1 MQLDGRPPKTSVPDY
16 ASLSATLPSRDL
28 MTGDIPNLSP
38 VAAATALL
46 RAGVPPGEVLKLT
59 EPREGLLNAGQVA
72 NAEVVSLKQL
82 GQDFQLLL
90 KLTLDNGRQATLP
103 VSSSLP
109 LTPGTTV
116 NVAQGSADTL
126 TISVQDLQK
135 AITNSLIS
143 LDTRQ
148 LPPGTLLQG
157 KVLTTQV
164 MADNI
169 AQLTGQTTGNASTQP
184 ATYRSI
190 VMLLNTALA
199 GTSLTIDSPQPL
211 RVGSLLS
218 ALVQNGQA
226 LNFVAMPNRLDEL
239 ALAQQLSTQLSRQG
253 SLQSLLTALQTLPP
267 PMSADDDVISQSL
280 RASIDQLLDD
290 LPDLPQMT
298 TAKGVA
304 QALNASGLFME
315 SRLLAGQ
322 NPTLL
327 PDMKANLLRVIA
339 QILPG
344 LPGNISYNDAAAAN
358 TLARAM
364 PNVIRNALGMLGQV
378 AAPRVPTNFPL
389 PSRTLASSESSDDLE
404 TLLKLAA
411 GAISRLQSH
420 QLGGLEQTR
429 MNADGTQVT
438 TWQLE
443 IPMRHAH
450 DIVPLQVKVQR
461 EETPDREE
469 AQDAAASEVRE
480 KEKLWR
486 VELAFDLEPLGPL
499 QVQAQLVA
507 GSLSSQMWAEREGA
521 AELISGELESLRTR
535 LVACGLNVK
544 ELACNRGVPVHGTRT
559 VLEQR
564 WIDENA

>member
-1 MQLDGRPPKTSVPDY
+1 
-16 ASLSATLPSRDL
+16 

-46 RAGVPPGEVLKLT
+46 RAGVPAGEVLKLM
-59 EPREGLLNAGQVA
+59 EPREGLLTSGQVA
-72 NAEVVSLKQL
+72 SAEVVSLKQL

-90 KLTLDNGRQATLP
+90 KLTLDNGRQTTLP

-109 LTPGTTV
+109 LTPGTSV

-135 AITNSLIS
+135 AVTNSLTRI
-143 LDTRQ
+143 DTRQ
-148 LPPGTLLQG
+148 LPAGTLLQG

-164 MADNI
+164 AAQNV
-169 AQLTGQTTGNASTQP
+169 AQLTGQPAAGAQP
-184 ATYRSI
+184 TTYRSI

-199 GTSLTIDSPQPL
+199 GTSLTVDSPQPL

-218 ALVQNGQA
+218 AQVQNSQG
-226 LNFVAMPNRLDEL
+226 LNFVALPSRLDEL
-239 ALAQQLSTQLSRQG
+239 ALAQQLSTQQSRQG
-253 SLQSLLTALQTLPP
+253 SLQGLIAALQNMPP
-267 PMSADDDVISQSL
+267 PAANGDNLSPSL
-280 RASIDQLLDD
+280 RASIDQLLAD
-290 LPDLPQMT
+290 LPDIPQMT
-298 TAKGVA
+298 SAKGVA

-322 NPTLL
+322 NPTLV
-327 PDMKANLLRVIA
+327 PDMKANLLRLIT

-344 LPGNISYNDAAAAN
+344 LPENASYNAAAAGN
-358 TLARAM
+358 MLARAM
-364 PNVIRNALGMLGQV
+364 PSVLRSAFGTLGLV
-378 AAPRVPTNFPL
+378 AAPSQPINFPL
-389 PSRTLASSESSDDLE
+389 PPRTLGHPDSKDDLE
-404 TLLKLAA
+404 MLLKLAA

-429 MNADGTQVT
+429 TNADGTQVT

-443 IPMRHAH
+443 IPMRNAH

-461 EETPDREE
+461 EETPEHDDPAE
-469 AQDAAASEVRE
+469 ASTPDARE

-499 QVQAQLVA
+499 HVQAQLMA
-507 GSLSSQMWAEREGA
+507 GSIASQLWAEREGSA
-521 AELISGELESLRTR
+521 ALISSELGNLRAR

-544 ELACNRGVPVHGTRT
+544 ELECNRGVPPQGSRT

>member
-1 MQLDGRPPKTSVPDY
+1 
-16 ASLSATLPSRDL
+16 

-46 RAGVPPGEVLKLT
+46 RAGVPPGEVLKLM
-59 EPREGLLNAGQVA
+59 EPRAGLLDAGKLA

-82 GQDFQLLL
+82 GDDFQLLL
-90 KLTLDNGRQATLP
+90 KLTMDNGRQTTLP

-135 AITNSLIS
+135 AVTNSLTSI
-143 LDTRQ
+143 DTRQ
-148 LPPGTLLQG
+148 LPAGTLLQG

-164 MADNI
+164 AAQNVAQMAGMPSGSAG
-169 AQLTGQTTGNASTQP
+169 AQPTV
-184 ATYRSI
+184 YRSI

-199 GTSLTIDSPQPL
+199 GSSLTLESPQPL

-218 ALVQNGQA
+218 AQVQNSQA

-239 ALAQQLSTQLSRQG
+239 ALAQQLSTQQSRQG
-253 SLQSLLTALQTLPP
+253 SLQSLLNALQNLPQPSADSPDTLP
-267 PMSADDDVISQSL
+267 ASL
-280 RASIDQLLDD
+280 RASIDQLFAD
-290 LPDLPQMT
+290 LPDLQQMT

-322 NPTLL
+322 NPTLI

-344 LPGNISYNDAAAAN
+344 LPDNTSYNAAAAAN
-358 TLARAM
+358 TMARAM
-364 PNVIRNALGMLGQV
+364 PSMIRNALGTLGLV
-378 AAPRVPTNFPL
+378 SAPSIPSNFPL
-389 PSRTLASSESSDDLE
+389 PSRTLGSPDGKDDLE

-429 MNADGTQVT
+429 TNADGTQVT

-443 IPMRHAH
+443 IPMRNAH
-450 DIVPLQVKVQR
+450 DVVPLQVKVQR
-461 EETPDREE
+461 EDTPEREE
-469 AQDAAASEVRE
+469 PPESATQEVKE

-499 QVQAQLVA
+499 QVQAQLIA
-507 GSLSSQMWAEREGA
+507 GALSSQMWAQREGT
-521 AELISGELESLRTR
+521 AELISGELDNLRAR

-544 ELACNRGVPVHGTRT
+544 ELACNRGMPHQGSRT

>member
-1 MQLDGRPPKTSVPDY
+1 
-16 ASLSATLPSRDL
+16 
-28 MTGDIPNLSP
+28 MTGDIPNLSS
-38 VAAATALL
+38 VAAAKVLL
-46 RAGVPPGEVLKLT
+46 RAGVPPGEVLKLM
-59 EPREGLLNAGQVA
+59 EPREGLLNSGQVA

-90 KLTLDNGRQATLP
+90 KLTMDNGRQTTLP

-116 NVAQGSADTL
+116 NVAQDTAETL
-126 TISVQDLQK
+126 TISVQDLHK
-135 AITNSLIS
+135 AIANSLTTV
-143 LDTRQ
+143 DTRQ
-148 LPPGTLLQG
+148 LPAGTLLQG

-164 MADNI
+164 AAQNV
-169 AQLTGQTTGNASTQP
+169 AQLAGQTANGAAQP
-184 ATYRSI
+184 SNYRSI
-190 VMLLNTALA
+190 VLLLNTALA
-199 GTSLTIDSPQPL
+199 GSSMTIDSPQPL

-218 ALVQNGQA
+218 AQVQNSQA
-226 LNFVAMPNRLDEL
+226 LNFVAMPDRLDEL
-239 ALAQQLSTQLSRQG
+239 ALAQQLSTQQSRQG
-253 SLQSLLTALQTLPP
+253 SLQSLLTALQNLPP
-267 PMSADDDVISQSL
+267 PSSDSADNLPPSL
-280 RASIDQLLDD
+280 RASIDQLFAD
-290 LPDLPQMT
+290 LPDLQQMT

-322 NPTLL
+322 NPTLV

-339 QILPG
+339 QLLPG
-344 LPGNISYNDAAAAN
+344 LPDNVSYNAAAAAN

-364 PNVIRNALGMLGQV
+364 PSVIRNALGTLGLV
-378 AAPRVPTNFPL
+378 AAPSVPINFPL
-389 PSRTLASSESSDDLE
+389 PSRTLGNPESPDDLE

-411 GAISRLQSH
+411 GAIARLQSH

-429 MNADGTQVT
+429 TNSDGTQVT

-443 IPMRHAH
+443 IPMRNAH
-450 DIVPLQVKVQR
+450 DVVPLQLKLQR
-461 EETPDREE
+461 EDAPEREDNPDTA
-469 AQDAAASEVRE
+469 AQEIRE
-480 KEKLWR
+480 KERLWR

-499 QVQAQLVA
+499 QVQAQLIA
-507 GSLSSQMWAEREGA
+507 GSLSSQMWAQREGA
-521 AELISGELESLRTR
+521 AELICAELDNLRAR

-544 ELACNRGVPVHGTRT
+544 ELACNRGIPAQGSRT

>member
-1 MQLDGRPPKTSVPDY
+1 
-16 ASLSATLPSRDL
+16 

-46 RAGVPPGEVLKLT
+46 RAGVPAGEVLKLM
-59 EPREGLLNAGQVA
+59 EPREGLLTSGQVA
-72 NAEVVSLKQL
+72 SAEVVSLKQL

-90 KLTLDNGRQATLP
+90 KLTMDNGRQTTLP

-109 LTPGTTV
+109 LTPGTSV

-126 TISVQDLQK
+126 TISVLDLQK
-135 AITNSLIS
+135 AVTNSLTSI
-143 LDTRQ
+143 DTRQ
-148 LPPGTLLQG
+148 LPAGTLLQG

-164 MADNI
+164 AAQNV
-169 AQLTGQTTGNASTQP
+169 AQLAGQSLGQSSASAQP
-184 ATYRSI
+184 ANYRSI
-190 VMLLNTALA
+190 VILLNTALA
-199 GTSLTIDSPQPL
+199 GTSLTVDSPQPL

-218 ALVQNGQA
+218 AQVQNSQA
-226 LNFVAMPNRLDEL
+226 LNFVALPNRLDEL
-239 ALAQQLSTQLSRQG
+239 ALAQQLSTQQSRQG
-253 SLQSLLTALQTLPP
+253 SLQGLITALQNMPP
-267 PMSADDDVISQSL
+267 PAADGDDLSPSL
-280 RASIDQLLDD
+280 RASIEQLLAD
-290 LPDLPQMT
+290 LPDIPQMT

-322 NPTLL
+322 NPTLV
-327 PDMKANLLRVIA
+327 PDMKANLLRLVT
-339 QILPG
+339 QLLPG
-344 LPGNISYNDAAAAN
+344 LPGNVSYDAAAAGN

-364 PNVIRNALGMLGQV
+364 PSVLRSAFGTLGLV
-378 AAPRVPTNFPL
+378 APPSDTINFPL
-389 PSRTLASSESSDDLE
+389 PPRTLGHPDSKDDLE
-404 TLLKLAA
+404 MLLKLAA

-429 MNADGTQVT
+429 TNADGTQVT

-443 IPMRHAH
+443 IPMRNAH

-461 EETPDREE
+461 EETPERDEHSDTPVQE
-469 AQDAAASEVRE
+469 AKER
-480 KEKLWR
+480 EKLWR

-499 QVQAQLVA
+499 QVQAQLIA
-507 GSLSSQMWAEREGA
+507 GSIASQLWAEREGS
-521 AELISGELESLRTR
+521 AELISIELDNLRAR

-544 ELACNRGVPVHGTRT
+544 ELECNRGVPPQGPRT

>member
-1 MQLDGRPPKTSVPDY
+1 
-16 ASLSATLPSRDL
+16 
-28 MTGDIPNLSP
+28 MTGDIPHLSP

-46 RAGVPPGEVLKLT
+46 RAGIAPGEVLKLM

-82 GQDFQLLL
+82 GEDFQLLL
-90 KLTLDNGRQATLP
+90 KLTMDNGRQTTLP
-103 VSSSLP
+103 VSSPLP

-116 NVAQGSADTL
+116 NVAQDSAETL
-126 TISVQDLQK
+126 TINVQDLQK
-135 AITNSLIS
+135 AIANSLTS

-148 LPPGTLLQG
+148 LPAGTLLQG

-164 MADNI
+164 AATNA
-169 AQLTGQTTGNASTQP
+169 AQLTGQPSANAATQP
-184 ATYRSI
+184 TTYRSI

-199 GTSLTIDSPQPL
+199 GSSLTLDSPQPL

-218 ALVQNGQA
+218 AQVQGSQA

-239 ALAQQLSTQLSRQG
+239 ALAQQLSTQQSRQG
-253 SLQSLLTALQTLPP
+253 SLQGLLTALQNLPP
-267 PMSADDDVISQSL
+267 PPSGASTGDVDSLPPSL
-280 RASIDQLLDD
+280 RASIDQLFAD
-290 LPDLPQMT
+290 LPDLEQMT

-322 NPTLL
+322 NPTLV

-339 QILPG
+339 QLLPG
-344 LPGNISYNDAAAAN
+344 LPDNVSYDAAAAAN

-364 PNVIRNALGMLGQV
+364 PSVIRNALGTLGLV
-378 AAPRVPTNFPL
+378 AAPSVPINFPL
-389 PSRTLASSESSDDLE
+389 PSRALGNPESKDDLE

-429 MNADGTQVT
+429 TNADGTQVT

-443 IPMRHAH
+443 IPMRNAH
-450 DIVPLQVKVQR
+450 DIVPLQVKLQR
-461 EETPDREE
+461 EDAPEQEDTP
-469 AQDAAASEVRE
+469 QTPSPEVKEKE

-499 QVQAQLVA
+499 QVQAQLIG
-507 GSLSSQMWAEREGA
+507 GSLSSQMWAQREGA
-521 AELISGELESLRTR
+521 AELISAELDNLRAR

-544 ELACNRGVPVHGTRT
+544 DLACNRGIPAQGPRT

>member
-1 MQLDGRPPKTSVPDY
+1 
-16 ASLSATLPSRDL
+16 

-46 RAGVPPGEVLKLT
+46 RAGVPAGEVLKLM
-59 EPREGLLNAGQVA
+59 EPREGLLTSGQVA
-72 NAEVVSLKQL
+72 SAEVVSLKQL

-90 KLTLDNGRQATLP
+90 KLTMDNGRQTTLP

-109 LTPGTTV
+109 LTPGTSV

-126 TISVQDLQK
+126 TISVLDLQK
-135 AITNSLIS
+135 AVTNSLTSI
-143 LDTRQ
+143 DTRQ
-148 LPPGTLLQG
+148 LPAGTLLQG

-164 MADNI
+164 AAQNV
-169 AQLTGQTTGNASTQP
+169 AQLAGQSLGQSSASAQP
-184 ATYRSI
+184 ANYRSI
-190 VMLLNTALA
+190 VILLNTALA
-199 GTSLTIDSPQPL
+199 GTSLTVDSPQPL

-218 ALVQNGQA
+218 AQVQNSQA
-226 LNFVAMPNRLDEL
+226 LNFVALPNRLDEL
-239 ALAQQLSTQLSRQG
+239 ALAQQLSTQQSRQG
-253 SLQSLLTALQTLPP
+253 SLQGLITALQNMPP
-267 PMSADDDVISQSL
+267 PAADGDDLSPSL
-280 RASIDQLLDD
+280 RASIEQLLAD
-290 LPDLPQMT
+290 LPDIPQMT

-322 NPTLL
+322 NPTLV
-327 PDMKANLLRVIA
+327 PDMKANLLRLVT
-339 QILPG
+339 QLLPG
-344 LPGNISYNDAAAAN
+344 LPGNVSYDAAAAGN

-364 PNVIRNALGMLGQV
+364 PSVLRSAFGTLGLV
-378 AAPRVPTNFPL
+378 APPSDTINFPL
-389 PSRTLASSESSDDLE
+389 PPRTLGHPESKDDLE
-404 TLLKLAA
+404 MLLKLAA

-429 MNADGTQVT
+429 TNADGTQVT

-443 IPMRHAH
+443 IPMRNAH

-461 EETPDREE
+461 EETPERDEHSDTPVQE
-469 AQDAAASEVRE
+469 AKER
-480 KEKLWR
+480 EKLWR
-486 VELAFDLEPLGPL
+486 LELAFDLEPLGPL
-499 QVQAQLVA
+499 QVQAQLIA
-507 GSLSSQMWAEREGA
+507 GSIASQLWAEREGS
-521 AELISGELESLRTR
+521 AELISSELDNLRAR

-544 ELACNRGVPVHGTRT
+544 ELECNRGVPPQGPRT

>member
-1 MQLDGRPPKTSVPDY
+1 
-16 ASLSATLPSRDL
+16 

-38 VAAATALL
+38 VAAASALL
-46 RAGVPPGEVLKLT
+46 RAGVPPGEVLKLM
-59 EPREGLLNAGQVA
+59 EPRAGLLNAGQVA
-72 NAEVVSLKQL
+72 NAEVVSLKQS

-90 KLTLDNGRQATLP
+90 RLTMDNGRQATFP

-126 TISVQDLQK
+126 TISLQDLQK
-135 AITNSLIS
+135 AVANSLTSI
-143 LDTRQ
+143 DTRQ
-148 LPPGTLLQG
+148 LPAGTLLQG

-164 MADNI
+164 I
-169 AQLTGQTTGNASTQP
+169 AQNVSQLANQP
-184 ATYRSI
+184 GAPANYRSI
-190 VMLLNTALA
+190 VLLLNTALA
-199 GTSLTIDSPQPL
+199 GSSLTVDSPQPL

-218 ALVQNGQA
+218 AQVQNSQA

-239 ALAQQLSTQLSRQG
+239 ALAQQLSTQQSRQG
-253 SLQSLLTALQTLPP
+253 SLQSLLTALQNLPP
-267 PMSADDDVISQSL
+267 ASTDGPDAVPASL
-280 RASIDQLLDD
+280 RASIDQLFAD
-290 LPDLPQMT
+290 LPDLQQMT

-315 SRLLAGQ
+315 SRLLAGE
-322 NPTLL
+322 NPTLM
-327 PDMKANLLRVIA
+327 PDLKANLLRVIS

-344 LPGNISYNDAAAAN
+344 LPGNVTYNDAAAAN

-364 PNVIRNALGMLGQV
+364 PGLIRNALGTLGLV
-378 AAPRVPTNFPL
+378 AAPNIPTSFPL
-389 PSRTLASSESSDDLE
+389 PARTLGSPQSQDDLE

-429 MNADGTQVT
+429 TNTDGTQVT

-443 IPMRHAH
+443 IPMRNAH
-450 DIVPLQVKVQR
+450 DVVPLQVKLQR
-461 EETPDREE
+461 EDPPEREDSPDT
-469 AQDAAASEVRE
+469 ATQEVKE

-507 GSLSSQMWAEREGA
+507 GSLSSQMWAQREGA
-521 AELISGELESLRTR
+521 AELISAELGSLRER

-544 ELACNRGVPVHGTRT
+544 ELACNRGVPSQGART

>member
-1 MQLDGRPPKTSVPDY
+1 
-16 ASLSATLPSRDL
+16 

-46 RAGVPPGEVLKLT
+46 RAGVPAGEVLKLM
-59 EPREGLLNAGQVA
+59 EPREGLLTSGQVA
-72 NAEVVSLKQL
+72 SAEVVSLKQL

-90 KLTLDNGRQATLP
+90 KLTLDNGRQTTLP

-109 LTPGTTV
+109 LTPGTSV

-135 AITNSLIS
+135 AVTNSLTRI
-143 LDTRQ
+143 DTRQ
-148 LPPGTLLQG
+148 LPAGTLLQG

-164 MADNI
+164 AAQNV
-169 AQLTGQTTGNASTQP
+169 AQLTGQPAAGAQP
-184 ATYRSI
+184 TTYRSI

-199 GTSLTIDSPQPL
+199 GTSLTVDSPQPL

-218 ALVQNGQA
+218 AQVQNSQG
-226 LNFVAMPNRLDEL
+226 LNFVALPSRLDEL
-239 ALAQQLSTQLSRQG
+239 ALAQQLSTQQSRQG
-253 SLQSLLTALQTLPP
+253 SLQGLIAALQNMPP
-267 PMSADDDVISQSL
+267 PAANGDNLSPSL
-280 RASIDQLLDD
+280 RASIDQLLAD
-290 LPDLPQMT
+290 LPDIPQMT
-298 TAKGVA
+298 SAKGVA

-322 NPTLL
+322 NPTLV
-327 PDMKANLLRVIA
+327 PDMKANLLRLIT

-344 LPGNISYNDAAAAN
+344 LPENASYNAAAAGN
-358 TLARAM
+358 MLARAM
-364 PNVIRNALGMLGQV
+364 PSVLRSAFGTLGLV
-378 AAPRVPTNFPL
+378 AAPSQPINFPL
-389 PSRTLASSESSDDLE
+389 PPRTLGHPDSKDDLE
-404 TLLKLAA
+404 MLLKLAA

-429 MNADGTQVT
+429 TNADGTQVT

-443 IPMRHAH
+443 IPMRNAH

-461 EETPDREE
+461 EETPERDDPAE
-469 AQDAAASEVRE
+469 ASTPDARE

-499 QVQAQLVA
+499 HVQAQLMA
-507 GSLSSQMWAEREGA
+507 GSIASQLWAEREGSA
-521 AELISGELESLRTR
+521 ALISSELGNLRAR

-544 ELACNRGVPVHGTRT
+544 ELECNRGVPPQGSRT

>member
-1 MQLDGRPPKTSVPDY
+1 
-16 ASLSATLPSRDL
+16 

-46 RAGVPPGEVLKLT
+46 RAGVPAGEVLKLM
-59 EPREGLLNAGQVA
+59 EPREGLLTSGQVA
-72 NAEVVSLKQL
+72 SAEVVSLKQL

-90 KLTLDNGRQATLP
+90 ILTMDNGRQTTLP

-109 LTPGTTV
+109 LTPGTSV

-135 AITNSLIS
+135 AVTNSLTSI
-143 LDTRQ
+143 DTRQ
-148 LPPGTLLQG
+148 LPAGTLLQG

-164 MADNI
+164 AAQNV
-169 AQLTGQTTGNASTQP
+169 AQLAGQSLGQSSASAQP
-184 ATYRSI
+184 ANYRSI
-190 VMLLNTALA
+190 VILLNTALA
-199 GTSLTIDSPQPL
+199 GTSLTVDSPQPL

-218 ALVQNGQA
+218 AQVQNSQV
-226 LNFVAMPNRLDEL
+226 LNFVALPNRLDEL
-239 ALAQQLSTQLSRQG
+239 ALAQQLSTQQSRQG
-253 SLQSLLTALQTLPP
+253 SLQGLITALQNMPP
-267 PMSADDDVISQSL
+267 PAADGDDLSPSL
-280 RASIDQLLDD
+280 RASIEQLLAD
-290 LPDLPQMT
+290 LPDIPQMS

-322 NPTLL
+322 NPTLV
-327 PDMKANLLRVIA
+327 PDMKANLLRLVT
-339 QILPG
+339 QLLPG
-344 LPGNISYNDAAAAN
+344 LPGNVSYDAAAAGN

-364 PNVIRNALGMLGQV
+364 PSVLRSAFGTLGLV
-378 AAPRVPTNFPL
+378 APPSDTINFPL
-389 PSRTLASSESSDDLE
+389 PPRTLGHPESKDDLE
-404 TLLKLAA
+404 MLLKLAA

-429 MNADGTQVT
+429 TNADGTQVT

-443 IPMRHAH
+443 IPMRNAH

-461 EETPDREE
+461 EETPERDEHSDTPVQE
-469 AQDAAASEVRE
+469 AKER
-480 KEKLWR
+480 EKLWR

-499 QVQAQLVA
+499 QVQAQLIA
-507 GSLSSQMWAEREGA
+507 GSIASQLWAEREGS
-521 AELISGELESLRTR
+521 AELISSELDNLRGR

-544 ELACNRGVPVHGTRT
+544 ELECNRGVPPQGPRT

>member
-1 MQLDGRPPKTSVPDY
+1 
-16 ASLSATLPSRDL
+16 

-46 RAGVPPGEVLKLT
+46 RAGVPAGEVLKLM
-59 EPREGLLNAGQVA
+59 EPREGLLTSGQVA
-72 NAEVVSLKQL
+72 SAEVVSLKQL

-90 KLTLDNGRQATLP
+90 KLTMDNGRQTTLP

-109 LTPGTTV
+109 LTPGTSV

-135 AITNSLIS
+135 AVTNSLTSI
-143 LDTRQ
+143 DTRQ
-148 LPPGTLLQG
+148 LPAGTLLQG

-164 MADNI
+164 AAQNV
-169 AQLTGQTTGNASTQP
+169 AQLTGQPPGQSSASAQP
-184 ATYRSI
+184 TNYRSI

-199 GTSLTIDSPQPL
+199 GTSLTVDSPQPL

-218 ALVQNGQA
+218 AQVQNSQA
-226 LNFVAMPNRLDEL
+226 LNFVALPNRLDEL
-239 ALAQQLSTQLSRQG
+239 ALAQQLSTQQSRQG
-253 SLQSLLTALQTLPP
+253 SLQGLIAALQNMPP
-267 PMSADDDVISQSL
+267 PAAEGDNLSPSL
-280 RASIDQLLDD
+280 RASIDQLLAD
-290 LPDLPQMT
+290 LPDVPQMT

-304 QALNASGLFME
+304 LALNASGLFME

-322 NPTLL
+322 NPTLV
-327 PDMKANLLRVIA
+327 PDMKANLLRLIT

-344 LPGNISYNDAAAAN
+344 LPDNVSYNAAAAGN

-364 PNVIRNALGMLGQV
+364 PSVLRSAFGTLGLV
-378 AAPRVPTNFPL
+378 AAPSQPINFPL
-389 PSRTLASSESSDDLE
+389 PPRTLGHPDNKDDLE

-429 MNADGTQVT
+429 TNADGTQVT

-443 IPMRHAH
+443 IPMRNAH

-461 EETPDREE
+461 EDTPEREDTADTPAQET
-469 AQDAAASEVRE
+469 RE

-486 VELAFDLEPLGPL
+486 LELAFDLEPLGPL
-499 QVQAQLVA
+499 HVQAQLMA
-507 GSLSSQMWAEREGA
+507 GTIASQLWAERERS
-521 AELISGELESLRTR
+521 AELISSELDNLRAR

-544 ELACNRGVPVHGTRT
+544 ELECNRGVPPQGPRT

>member
-1 MQLDGRPPKTSVPDY
+1 
-16 ASLSATLPSRDL
+16 

-46 RAGVPPGEVLKLT
+46 RAGVPAGEVLKLM
-59 EPREGLLNAGQVA
+59 EPREGLLTSGQVA
-72 NAEVVSLKQL
+72 SAEVVSLKQL

-90 KLTLDNGRQATLP
+90 KLTMDNGRQTTLP

-109 LTPGTTV
+109 LTPGTSV

-126 TISVQDLQK
+126 TISVLDLQK
-135 AITNSLIS
+135 AVTNSLTSI
-143 LDTRQ
+143 DTQQ
-148 LPPGTLLQG
+148 LPAGTLLQG

-164 MADNI
+164 AAQNV
-169 AQLTGQTTGNASTQP
+169 AQLAGQPPGQSAASGQP
-184 ATYRSI
+184 ANYRSI
-190 VMLLNTALA
+190 VILLNTALA
-199 GTSLTIDSPQPL
+199 GTSLTVDSPQPL

-218 ALVQNGQA
+218 AQVQNSQA
-226 LNFVAMPNRLDEL
+226 LNFVALPNRLDEL
-239 ALAQQLSTQLSRQG
+239 ALAQQLSTQQSRQG
-253 SLQSLLTALQTLPP
+253 SLQGLITALQNMPP
-267 PMSADDDVISQSL
+267 PAADGDDLSPSL
-280 RASIDQLLDD
+280 RASIEQLLAD

-322 NPTLL
+322 NPTLV
-327 PDMKANLLRVIA
+327 PDMKANLLRLVT
-339 QILPG
+339 QLLPG
-344 LPGNISYNDAAAAN
+344 LPGNVSYDAAAAGN

-364 PNVIRNALGMLGQV
+364 PSVLRSAFGTLGLV
-378 AAPRVPTNFPL
+378 APPSDTINFPL
-389 PSRTLASSESSDDLE
+389 PPRTLGHPESKDDLE
-404 TLLKLAA
+404 MLLKLAA

-429 MNADGTQVT
+429 TNADGTQVT

-443 IPMRHAH
+443 IPMRNAH

-461 EETPDREE
+461 EDTPERDEPSDTPVQE
-469 AQDAAASEVRE
+469 AKER
-480 KEKLWR
+480 EKLWR

-499 QVQAQLVA
+499 QVQAQLIA
-507 GSLSSQMWAEREGA
+507 GSIASQLWAEREGS
-521 AELISGELESLRTR
+521 AELISSELDNLRAR

-544 ELACNRGVPVHGTRT
+544 ELECNRGVPPQGPRT

>member
-1 MQLDGRPPKTSVPDY
+1 
-16 ASLSATLPSRDL
+16 

-38 VAAATALL
+38 VNVATALL
-46 RAGVPPGEVLKLT
+46 RAGVPAGEVLKLM
-59 EPREGLLNAGQVA
+59 EPREGLLTSGQVA
-72 NAEVVSLKQL
+72 SAEVVSLKQL

-90 KLTLDNGRQATLP
+90 KLTMDNGRQTTLP

-109 LTPGTTV
+109 LTPGTNV

-135 AITNSLIS
+135 AATNSLTSI
-143 LDTRQ
+143 DTRQ
-148 LPPGTLLQG
+148 LPAGTLLQG

-164 MADNI
+164 AAQNV
-169 AQLTGQTTGNASTQP
+169 AQLAGQSSASAPP
-184 ATYRSI
+184 ANYRSI
-190 VMLLNTALA
+190 VILLNTALA
-199 GTSLTIDSPQPL
+199 GTSLTVESPQPL

-218 ALVQNGQA
+218 AQVQNSQA
-226 LNFVAMPNRLDEL
+226 LNFVALPNRLDEL
-239 ALAQQLSTQLSRQG
+239 ALAQQLSTQQSRQG
-253 SLQSLLTALQTLPP
+253 SLQGLIAALQNMPP
-267 PMSADDDVISQSL
+267 PAADGDNLSPSL
-280 RASIDQLLDD
+280 RASIAQLLAD
-290 LPDLPQMT
+290 LPDIPQMT
-298 TAKGVA
+298 TPRGVA

-322 NPTLL
+322 NPTLV
-327 PDMKANLLRVIA
+327 PDMKANLLRLIT

-344 LPGNISYNDAAAAN
+344 LPDNASYNAAAAGN

-364 PNVIRNALGMLGQV
+364 PSVLRSAFGTLGLV
-378 AAPRVPTNFPL
+378 APPSDPINFPL
-389 PSRTLASSESSDDLE
+389 PPRTLGHPDSKDDLE
-404 TLLKLAA
+404 MLLKLAA

-420 QLGGLEQTR
+420 QLSGLEQTR
-429 MNADGTQVT
+429 THADGTQVT

-443 IPMRHAH
+443 IPMRNAH

-461 EETPDREE
+461 EETPERDEHSDTPV
-469 AQDAAASEVRE
+469 QDARE

-499 QVQAQLVA
+499 QVQAQLIA
-507 GSLSSQMWAEREGA
+507 GSIASQLWAEREGS
-521 AELISGELESLRTR
+521 AELISSELGNLRER

-544 ELACNRGVPVHGTRT
+544 ELECNRGVPPQGPRT

>member
-1 MQLDGRPPKTSVPDY
+1 
-16 ASLSATLPSRDL
+16 

-46 RAGVPPGEVLKLT
+46 RAGVPAGEVLKLM
-59 EPREGLLNAGQVA
+59 EPREGLLTSGQVA
-72 NAEVVSLKQL
+72 SAEVVSLKQL

-90 KLTLDNGRQATLP
+90 KLTMDNGRQTTLP

-109 LTPGTTV
+109 LTPGTSV

-126 TISVQDLQK
+126 TISVLDLQK
-135 AITNSLIS
+135 AVTNSLTSI
-143 LDTRQ
+143 DTRQ
-148 LPPGTLLQG
+148 LPAGTLLQG

-164 MADNI
+164 AAQNV
-169 AQLTGQTTGNASTQP
+169 AQLTGQSSGSAQP
-184 ATYRSI
+184 TTYRSI

-199 GTSLTIDSPQPL
+199 GSSLTVDSPQPL

-218 ALVQNGQA
+218 AQVQNSQA
-226 LNFVAMPNRLDEL
+226 LNFVALPNRLDEL
-239 ALAQQLSTQLSRQG
+239 ALAQQLSTQQSRQG
-253 SLQSLLTALQTLPP
+253 SLQGLITALQNMPP
-267 PMSADDDVISQSL
+267 PAADGDNLSPSL
-280 RASIDQLLDD
+280 RASIEQLLAD
-290 LPDLPQMT
+290 LPDIPQMS

-322 NPTLL
+322 NPTLV
-327 PDMKANLLRVIA
+327 PDMKANLLRLVT
-339 QILPG
+339 QLMPG
-344 LPGNISYNDAAAAN
+344 LPGNVSYDAAAAGN

-364 PNVIRNALGMLGQV
+364 PSVLRSAFGTLGLV
-378 AAPRVPTNFPL
+378 APPSDTINFPL
-389 PSRTLASSESSDDLE
+389 PPRTLGHPDGKDDLE
-404 TLLKLAA
+404 MLLKLAA

-429 MNADGTQVT
+429 THADGTQVT

-443 IPMRHAH
+443 IPMRNAH

-461 EETPDREE
+461 EEAPERDEHSDTPVQETKER
-469 AQDAAASEVRE
+469 
-480 KEKLWR
+480 EKLWR
-486 VELAFDLEPLGPL
+486 LDLAFDLEPLGPL
-499 QVQAQLVA
+499 QVQAQLIA
-507 GSLSSQMWAEREGA
+507 GSIASQLWAEREGS
-521 AELISGELESLRTR
+521 AELISGELDNLRAR

-544 ELACNRGVPVHGTRT
+544 ELECNRGVPPQGPRT

>member
-1 MQLDGRPPKTSVPDY
+1 
-16 ASLSATLPSRDL
+16 
-28 MTGDIPNLSP
+28 MTGDIPTLSP

-46 RAGVPPGEVLKLT
+46 RAGVAPGEVLKLM
-59 EPREGLLNAGQVA
+59 EPREGLLNSGQVA

-90 KLTLDNGRQATLP
+90 RLTMDNGRQTTLP

-109 LTPGTTV
+109 LTPGTNV

-126 TISVQDLQK
+126 TISVLDLQK
-135 AITNSLIS
+135 AITNSLTRI
-143 LDTRQ
+143 DTRQ
-148 LPPGTLLQG
+148 LPAGTLLQG

-164 MADNI
+164 MAENV
-169 AQLTGQTTGNASTQP
+169 AQLTGQSSGSAGTQP
-184 ATYRSI
+184 TSYRSI
-190 VMLLNTALA
+190 VVLLNTALA
-199 GTSLTIDSPQPL
+199 GSSLTVDSPQPL

-218 ALVQNGQA
+218 AQVQNSQA
-226 LNFVAMPNRLDEL
+226 LSFVAMPNRLDEL
-239 ALAQQLSTQLSRQG
+239 ALAQQLSTQQSRQG
-253 SLQSLLTALQTLPP
+253 SLQSLLTALQNLPP
-267 PMSADDDVISQSL
+267 PTQGSDDNLTPSL
-280 RASIDQLLDD
+280 RASIDQLFAD
-290 LPDLPQMT
+290 LPDLQQMT
-298 TAKGVA
+298 TPKGVA
-304 QALNASGLFME
+304 LALNASGLFME

-322 NPTLL
+322 NPTLV
-327 PDMKANLLRVIA
+327 PDMKANLLRIIA

-344 LPGNISYNDAAAAN
+344 LPDNFSYNAAAAAN

-364 PNVIRNALGMLGQV
+364 PSVIRNALGTLGLV
-378 AAPRVPTNFPL
+378 AAPSQPINFPL
-389 PSRTLASSESSDDLE
+389 PARTLGSPIDKDDLE

-411 GAISRLQSH
+411 GAMSRLQSH

-429 MNADGTQVT
+429 TTAEGTQVT

-443 IPMRHAH
+443 IPMRNAH

-461 EETPDREE
+461 EDTPQREE
-469 AQDAAASEVRE
+469 NPEAAAQENKE

-499 QVQAQLVA
+499 QVQAQLIA
-507 GSLSSQMWAEREGA
+507 GSLSSQMWAEREGS
-521 AELISGELESLRTR
+521 AELIAGELDNLRAR

-544 ELACNRGVPVHGTRT
+544 ELACNRGVPTQGPRT

>member
-1 MQLDGRPPKTSVPDY
+1 
-16 ASLSATLPSRDL
+16 

-46 RAGVPPGEVLKLT
+46 RAGVSAGEVLKLM
-59 EPREGLLNAGQVA
+59 EPREGLLNSGQVA

-82 GQDFQLLL
+82 GEDFQLLL
-90 KLTLDNGRQATLP
+90 KLTMDNGRQTTLP

-109 LTPGTTV
+109 LTPGTSV

-126 TISVQDLQK
+126 TISVLDLQK
-135 AITNSLIS
+135 AVTTSLTSI
-143 LDTRQ
+143 DTRQ
-148 LPPGTLLQG
+148 LPSGTLLQG

-164 MADNI
+164 AAQNV
-169 AQLTGQTTGNASTQP
+169 AQLAGQAASGTTAQP
-184 ATYRSI
+184 SSYRSI

-199 GTSLTIDSPQPL
+199 GNSLTLDSPQPL

-218 ALVQNGQA
+218 AQVQNSQA
-226 LNFVAMPNRLDEL
+226 LNFVAMPDRLDEL
-239 ALAQQLSTQLSRQG
+239 ALAQQLSTQQSRQG
-253 SLQSLLTALQTLPP
+253 SLQGLLTALQNLPP
-267 PMSADDDVISQSL
+267 PSGDGADNLPPAL
-280 RASIDQLLDD
+280 RASIDQLFAD
-290 LPDLPQMT
+290 LPDLQQMT

-304 QALNASGLFME
+304 QALNTSGLFME

-322 NPTLL
+322 NPTLV

-339 QILPG
+339 QLLPG
-344 LPGNISYNDAAAAN
+344 LPDNASYDAAAAGN

-364 PNVIRNALGMLGQV
+364 PNVIRNALGTLGLV
-378 AAPRVPTNFPL
+378 AAPSVPVNFPL
-389 PSRTLASSESSDDLE
+389 PSRTLGNLEGKDDLE
-404 TLLKLAA
+404 MLLKLAA

-429 MNADGTQVT
+429 TNADGTQVT

-443 IPMRHAH
+443 IPMRNAH
-450 DIVPLQVKVQR
+450 DIVPLQVRLQR
-461 EETPDREE
+461 EDAPEREDTPESASQET
-469 AQDAAASEVRE
+469 RE

-499 QVQAQLVA
+499 QVQAQLIA
-507 GSLSSQMWAEREGA
+507 GSLSSQMWAQREGA
-521 AELISGELESLRTR
+521 AELISGELDNLRAR

-544 ELACNRGVPVHGTRT
+544 ELACNRGVPAQGSRT

>member
-1 MQLDGRPPKTSVPDY
+1 
-16 ASLSATLPSRDL
+16 

-38 VAAATALL
+38 VAAATTLL
-46 RAGVPPGEVLKLT
+46 RAGVPAGEVLKLM
-59 EPREGLLNAGQVA
+59 EPREGLLTSGQVA
-72 NAEVVSLKQL
+72 SAEVVSLKQL

-90 KLTLDNGRQATLP
+90 KLTMDNGRQTTLP

-109 LTPGTTV
+109 LSPGTSV

-135 AITNSLIS
+135 AVTNSLTSI
-143 LDTRQ
+143 DTRQ
-148 LPPGTLLQG
+148 LPAGTLLQG

-164 MADNI
+164 AAQNV
-169 AQLTGQTTGNASTQP
+169 AQLTGQANGAAQP

-199 GTSLTIDSPQPL
+199 GSSLTVESPQPL

-218 ALVQNGQA
+218 AQVQNSQA
-226 LNFVAMPNRLDEL
+226 LNFVALPNRLDEL
-239 ALAQQLSTQLSRQG
+239 ALAQQLSTQQSRQG
-253 SLQSLLTALQTLPP
+253 SLQGLIAALQTLPP
-267 PMSADDDVISQSL
+267 PADNDTLSPSL
-280 RASIDQLLDD
+280 RASIEQLLAD
-290 LPDLPQMT
+290 LPDIPQMT

-304 QALNASGLFME
+304 QALSASGLFME

-322 NPTLL
+322 NPTLV
-327 PDMKANLLRVIA
+327 PDMKANLLRLVT
-339 QILPG
+339 QMLPG
-344 LPGNISYNDAAAAN
+344 VPDNVSYNAIAAGN

-364 PNVIRNALGMLGQV
+364 PSVLRSAFGTLGLV
-378 AAPRVPTNFPL
+378 ATPNQPINFPL
-389 PSRTLASSESSDDLE
+389 PPRTLGHPDSKDDLE
-404 TLLKLAA
+404 MLLKLAA

-429 MNADGTQVT
+429 TQADGTQVT
-438 TWQLE
+438 TWQME
-443 IPMRHAH
+443 IPMRNAH

-461 EETPDREE
+461 EETPERE
-469 AQDAAASEVRE
+469 DSASESTPEAKE

-499 QVQAQLVA
+499 HVQAQLIA
-507 GSLSSQMWAEREGA
+507 GSIASQLWAERAGS
-521 AELISGELESLRTR
+521 AELIANELGDLRAR
-535 LVACGLNVK
+535 LTACGLNVK
-544 ELACNRGVPVHGTRT
+544 ELECNRGTPPQGSRT

>member
-1 MQLDGRPPKTSVPDY
+1 
-16 ASLSATLPSRDL
+16 
-28 MTGDIPNLSP
+28 MTGDIPHLSP

-46 RAGVPPGEVLKLT
+46 RAGVPAGEVLKLM
-59 EPREGLLNAGQVA
+59 EPREGLLNSGQVA
-72 NAEVVSLKQL
+72 NAEVVSLKQQ

-90 KLTLDNGRQATLP
+90 KLTMDNGRQTTLP

-109 LTPGTTV
+109 LTPGTNV

-135 AITNSLIS
+135 AVSNSLTSI
-143 LDTRQ
+143 DTRQ
-148 LPPGTLLQG
+148 LPAGTLLQG

-164 MADNI
+164 AAQNV
-169 AQLTGQTTGNASTQP
+169 AQLTGQTSAGGAAQP
-184 ATYRSI
+184 AGYRSI

-199 GTSLTIDSPQPL
+199 GSSLTIDSPQPL

-218 ALVQNGQA
+218 AQVQSSQA
-226 LNFVAMPNRLDEL
+226 LNFVALPNRLDEL
-239 ALAQQLSTQLSRQG
+239 ALAQQLSTQQSRQG
-253 SLQSLLTALQTLPP
+253 SLQSLLTALQNLPP
-267 PMSADDDVISQSL
+267 PASDGADPLTPSL
-280 RASIDQLLDD
+280 RASIEQLLAD
-290 LPDLPQMT
+290 LPDLTQMT
-298 TAKGVA
+298 SAKGVA
-304 QALNASGLFME
+304 QALSASGLFME
-315 SRLLAGQ
+315 SRLLAGM
-322 NPTLL
+322 NPTLV
-327 PDMKANLLRVIA
+327 PDMKANLLRLIT

-344 LPGNISYNDAAAAN
+344 LPNNASYDAAAAAN

-364 PNVIRNALGMLGQV
+364 PSVIRNALGTLGLV
-378 AAPRVPTNFPL
+378 AAPSQPTNFPL
-389 PSRTLASSESSDDLE
+389 PARTLGSPQDKDDLE

-429 MNADGTQVT
+429 THADGTQVT

-443 IPMRHAH
+443 IPMRNAH

-461 EETPDREE
+461 EEKPETDDH
-469 AQDAAASEVRE
+469 AQGAHAEQRE

-499 QVQAQLVA
+499 QVQAQLIA
-507 GSLSSQMWAEREGA
+507 GNIASQLWAEREGS
-521 AELISGELESLRTR
+521 AELIAGELDNLRAR

-544 ELACNRGVPVHGTRT
+544 ELECNRGTPPQGPRT

>member
-1 MQLDGRPPKTSVPDY
+1 
-16 ASLSATLPSRDL
+16 

-46 RAGVPPGEVLKLT
+46 RAGVPPGEVLKLM
-59 EPREGLLNAGQVA
+59 EPREGLLNSGQVA

-90 KLTLDNGRQATLP
+90 KLTMDNGRQTTLP

-135 AITNSLIS
+135 AITNSLTS

-164 MADNI
+164 MADNV
-169 AQLTGQTTGNASTQP
+169 AQLTGQSTGSAATQP

-199 GTSLTIDSPQPL
+199 GSSLTLDSPQPL

-218 ALVQNGQA
+218 AQVRNSQA
-226 LNFVAMPNRLDEL
+226 LNFIAMPNRLDEL
-239 ALAQQLSTQLSRQG
+239 ALAQQLSTQQSRQG
-253 SLQSLLTALQTLPP
+253 SLQSLLTALQNLPP
-267 PMSADDDVISQSL
+267 PTSDASAADDLSPQL
-280 RASIDQLLDD
+280 RASITQLLDD

-304 QALNASGLFME
+304 QALSASGLFME

-322 NPTLL
+322 DPTLV

-344 LPGNISYNDAAAAN
+344 LPGNVSYNDAAAAN
-358 TLARAM
+358 TLARLM
-364 PNVIRNALGMLGQV
+364 PNVIRNALGTLGLV
-378 AAPRVPTNFPL
+378 AAPKVPTNFPL
-389 PSRTLASSESSDDLE
+389 PSRTLANAENNDDLE

-443 IPMRHAH
+443 IPMRNAH

-461 EETPDREE
+461 EDTPDREE
-469 AQDAAASEVRE
+469 TPETATQEVKA

-486 VELAFDLEPLGPL
+486 VDLAFDLEPLGPL

-521 AELISGELESLRTR
+521 AELISGELDSLRAR

-544 ELACNRGVPVHGTRT
+544 ELACNRGVPAQGSRT

>member
-1 MQLDGRPPKTSVPDY
+1 
-16 ASLSATLPSRDL
+16 
-28 MTGDIPNLSP
+28 MTGDIPNLAP
-38 VAAATALL
+38 VAAASALL
-46 RAGVPPGEVLKLT
+46 RAGAPAGEVLKLM
-59 EPREGLLNAGQVA
+59 EPRDGLLNSGQVA

-90 KLTLDNGRQATLP
+90 KLTMDNGRQTTLP
-103 VSSSLP
+103 VSSTLP
-109 LTPGTTV
+109 LTPGTNV
-116 NVAQGSADTL
+116 NVAQDSANTL
-126 TISVQDLQK
+126 TIGMQDLQR
-135 AITNSLIS
+135 AIANSLTSI
-143 LDTRQ
+143 DTRQ
-148 LPPGTLLQG
+148 LPAGTLLQG

-164 MADNI
+164 AAQNV
-169 AQLTGQTTGNASTQP
+169 AQLAGQPASSGTTQP
-184 ATYRSI
+184 TNYRSI

-199 GTSLTIDSPQPL
+199 GSSLTLDSAQPL

-218 ALVQNGQA
+218 AQVQSSQA

-239 ALAQQLSTQLSRQG
+239 ALAQQLSTQQSRQG
-253 SLQSLLTALQTLPP
+253 SLQSLLTALQNLPAP
-267 PMSADDDVISQSL
+267 SGDNADNLPTSL
-280 RASIDQLLDD
+280 RASIDQLLAD
-290 LPDLPQMT
+290 LPDLQQMT

-322 NPTLL
+322 NPTLV
-327 PDMKANLLRVIA
+327 PDMKANLLRIVA
-339 QILPG
+339 QLLPG
-344 LPGNISYNDAAAAN
+344 LPDNVSYNAAAAAN

-364 PNVIRNALGMLGQV
+364 PSVIRNALGTLGLV
-378 AAPRVPTNFPL
+378 AAPSVPINFPL
-389 PSRTLASSESSDDLE
+389 PSRTLGHPDSKDDLE

-429 MNADGTQVT
+429 TNTDGTQVT

-443 IPMRHAH
+443 IPMRNAH
-450 DIVPLQVKVQR
+450 DIVPLQVKLQR
-461 EETPDREE
+461 EDAPEREDTPETAPQQ
-469 AQDAAASEVRE
+469 ARE

-499 QVQAQLVA
+499 QVQAQLIA
-507 GSLSSQMWAEREGA
+507 GNLSSQMWAQREGA
-521 AELISGELESLRTR
+521 AELISAELDNLRAR

-544 ELACNRGVPVHGTRT
+544 ELACNRGTPAQGPRT